1 METAENTANELILR
15 IEEKYAKMS
24 KGQRRLADYVCDN
37 YDKAVFLTAAK
48 LGETVGV
55 SESTV
60 VRFAIQLGYKGYPGF
75 QKALEEL
82 VRNKLNSIQRM
93 EVTYGRISQ
102 SEILETVLQSDIE
115 KIKQT
120 LTVIDHKAFDL
131 AINTILDA
139 KKIYVIGIRSC
150 APLASF
156 LAFYL
161 NLICEDVIVV
171 NTNSSSEVFEQLIRI
186 GSDDVI
192 IGISFPRYSM
202 RTLKALEFASNRKAK
217 VITLTDSVHSPMN
230 LYSSCNLIARSDMAS
245 IVDSLVAPLSVI
257 NALVVA
263 LCMKKQGEVIDTL
276 ETLEKIWGE
285 YQVYSGDELNPVSDS
300 FSVDEADHFSAGKA
314 GKDEAEDE

>member
-1 METAENTANELILR
+1 MNENRTNELLIR
-15 IEEKYAKMS
+15 IEQKYQSMS
-24 KGQRRLADYVCDN
+24 KGQKRLAEYVTQN

-48 LGETVGV
+48 MGEVVGV

-60 VRFAIQLGYKGYPGF
+60 VRFATQLGYKGYPGF

-102 SEILETVLQSDIE
+102 SEILETVLQSDID
-115 KIKQT
+115 KIKLT
-120 LTVIDHKAFDL
+120 LAGIDQKAFEL
-131 AINTILDA
+131 AIDTILNA
-139 KKIYVIGIRSC
+139 RRIYIVGIRSC

-156 LAFYL
+156 LGFYL
-161 NLICEDVIVV
+161 NLVCDNVAIV
-171 NTNSSSEVFEQLIRI
+171 NTNSSSEIFEQLIRI
-186 GSDDVI
+186 NEEDVI

-217 VITLTDSVHSPMN
+217 VITLTDSIHSPMN

-263 LCMKKQGEVIDTL
+263 LCMKKQTEVIDTL
-276 ETLEKIWGE
+276 ETLEEIWGE
-285 YQVYSGDELNPVSDS
+285 YQVYSSDELNHVKNET
-300 FSVDEADHFSAGKA
+300 FEKREEKKGKLY
-314 GKDEAEDE
+314 E